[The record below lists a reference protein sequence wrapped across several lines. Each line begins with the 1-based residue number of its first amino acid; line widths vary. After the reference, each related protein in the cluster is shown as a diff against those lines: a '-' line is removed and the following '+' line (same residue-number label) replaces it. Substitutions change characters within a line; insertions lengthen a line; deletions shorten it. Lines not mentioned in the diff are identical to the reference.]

1 MAQAVSWE
9 TLIPFKLSLNFLD
22 REPRNAKKL
31 NSIPL
36 MAVDMIISSTP
47 NCPQRSGEASF
58 ERMSVFSSISTILD
72 RAISPHPRPT
82 VAIIWWALE
91 NSIEFVEG
99 ASHLECCKGWG
110 LRHSMLTDL
119 LIDVASN
126 QREAELRRP
135 PPRRRPPG
143 GTTRARCEGAMNDAM
158 ASVNPGQDAI
168 GAIQE
173 TTAKPVS
180 GVSLEVSCEI

>member
-110 LRHSMLTDL
+110 
-119 LIDVASN
+119 
-126 QREAELRRP
+126 
-135 PPRRRPPG
+135 
-143 GTTRARCEGAMNDAM
+143 
-158 ASVNPGQDAI
+158 
-168 GAIQE
+168 
-173 TTAKPVS
+173 TTALHVDRFAYRCCIEPKRGRTTAPPTTPPATRRHHS
-180 GVSLEVSCEI
+180 CPIRRCDERRHGVRESRPRCHWCHPRNDCQTCFRSVFGGQL